1 MTVNLVR
8 PVDNA
13 EIYSMAKDFNLALH
27 KSNVAAA
34 SVEPTPQKNLIT
46 NSSRKRIGTGKREWS
61 CPDPGSLWKTN
72 L

>member
-8 PVDNA
+8 PVENA

-34 SVEPTPQKNLIT
+34 SVEPSQPQEKSNY
-46 NSSRKRIGTGKREWS
+46 
-61 CPDPGSLWKTN
+61 
-72 L
+72 